1 MYGLGELRV
10 DGDGA
15 CQFRALSDQLYRS
28 PRHHRAVRTA
38 VVAQLRRHAE
48 RYEAWVPMDYEGY
61 LDRMAR
67 PDEWG
72 DHVTLQAAA
81 DVFQADISVIT
92 SFPHQTLVSIKPV
105 GGAGPSE
112 RGACVCAR
120 MALASQGT
128 TH

>member
-28 PRHHRAVRTA
+28 PRHHLAVRTA

-48 RYEAWVPMDYEGY
+48 RYADYVPMDYEDY
-61 LDRMAR
+61 LARMAK

-81 DVFQADISVIT
+81 DVFSADISVIT
-92 SFPHQTLVSIKPV
+92 SFPHQTLVSISSMKPV

-112 RGACVCAR
+112 RGVCVCVTCR
-120 MALASQGT
+120 V
-128 TH
+128 